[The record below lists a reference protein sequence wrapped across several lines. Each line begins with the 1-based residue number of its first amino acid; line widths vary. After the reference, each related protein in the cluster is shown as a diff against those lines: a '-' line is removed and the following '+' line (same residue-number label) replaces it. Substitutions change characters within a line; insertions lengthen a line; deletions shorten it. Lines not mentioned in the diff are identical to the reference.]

1 MLPASGNPEGFP
13 GPGEYWNAGLVFE
26 TGHTN
31 TSSSHHL
38 SIDNKVTNPA
48 ILQWRVGIWRGP
60 GESDETVI
68 PRTAELVGRSGWASE
83 RERVEVADLLHP
95 RA

>member
-1 MLPASGNPEGFP
+1 
-13 GPGEYWNAGLVFE
+13 VFE

-60 GESDETVI
+60 GE
-68 PRTAELVGRSGWASE
+68 
-83 RERVEVADLLHP
+83 
-95 RA
+95 RAMKP

>member
-60 GESDETVI
+60 GE
-68 PRTAELVGRSGWASE
+68 
-83 RERVEVADLLHP
+83 
-95 RA
+95 RAMKP